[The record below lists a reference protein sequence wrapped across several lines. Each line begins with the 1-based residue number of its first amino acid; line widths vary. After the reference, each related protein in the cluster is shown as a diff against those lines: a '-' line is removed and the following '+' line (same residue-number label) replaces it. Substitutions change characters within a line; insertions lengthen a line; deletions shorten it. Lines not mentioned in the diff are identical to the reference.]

1 MSEDQDLERRRLA
14 YRRAGEAV
22 ARYTQGRR
30 VPDLSLEPPAAEA
43 APAAGA
49 PRGGQVDLGSR
60 GRQRTELEILAR
72 WTGLVGES
80 RACFAD
86 REPPAGWGPAREDLD
101 DLGLRV
107 TRGPEENDAYL
118 EWLRRRAQGLID
130 LPEIWAAVEAVAQA
144 LLAKG
149 AIRSHEASEIV
160 ARVNRAHRQRV
171 GFAGIFR
178 NPR

>member
-30 VPDLSLEPPAAEA
+30 LPDLALEPPAAEA
-43 APAAGA
+43 ARAVGA
-49 PRGGQVDLGSR
+49 PRGWQVDLGSR

-72 WTGLVGES
+72 WTGLLGES

-86 REPPAGWGPAREDLD
+86 REPPEGWDPARGALA

-118 EWLRRRAQGLID
+118 EWMRRRARGLID
-130 LPEIWAAVEAVAQA
+130 MPEIWAAVEAVAEA
-144 LLAKG
+144 LLTKG
-149 AIRSHEASEIV
+149 AICSREASEII
-160 ARVNRAHRQRV
+160 ARVNRAHRQRI